1 MRHCR
6 IQMIEDKLLIWK
18 FKRGSSDALS
28 RIYEKYKNSLLKI
41 VFGLL
46 NETAAAEDIVHDCFV
61 SLAQSPEK
69 LRVNGNLKSYLAT
82 CVANRVRNTNLARQ
96 RKATSGLNDGD
107 PALFV
112 GLLHRC
118 VRHQTKSTGA
128 HFARPFLCAFFRPR
142 SSQRPMRSLW
152 LIFLLFYAQPLIWR
166 TSRINSRLRCSKLS
180 KNCKRLQFYL
190 SELIIVSMCFMNAS
204 ALEIQGRTSDSSK

>member
-1 MRHCR
+1 VLSDCIISNGRSFQDKACG
-6 IQMIEDKLLIWK
+6 ILMIEDKLLIWK

-41 VFGLL
+41 VSGLL

-96 RKATSGLNDGD
+96 RKATSGLNDAG
-107 PALFV
+107 PAV
-112 GLLHRC
+112 S
-118 VRHQTKSTGA
+118 KSE
-128 HFARPFLCAFFRPR
+128 RPEQWIIAGE
-142 SSQRPMRSLW
+142 
-152 LIFLLFYAQPLIWR
+152 
-166 TSRINSRLRCSKLS
+166 RLRQLNDALARIPYEQREVIILHLHGGMKFRTIAKSQNVSINTIQSRYRYGLEKLRS
-180 KNCKRLQFYL
+180 ILD
-190 SELIIVSMCFMNAS
+190 SEAEL
-204 ALEIQGRTSDSSK
+204 